1 MEGLLELTG
10 SKEFPILTS
19 LFLGLL
25 VSISPCTVAAN
36 VSAVGFLTEKNKNNN
51 RKIFINGLIY
61 TLGRSIAYIAVGIL
75 IFYFAQG
82 FNFGEVLQLYIGKI
96 IGPVFIIAG
105 ILMLDIIHIHG
116 LADKCLNIIK
126 MKNTDKRNWSPL
138 LIGIILAFAFCP
150 YCAAIYFGMLV
161 PLSVSVPYG
170 VTLYILFAAGAAI
183 PVLIITWVIA
193 FSYKKLSDMYDKLRK
208 FEFWFRKIL
217 GILFI
222 ISGIM
227 FILEYYF
234 DHGHHLH
241 FH

>member
-1 MEGLLELTG
+1 MEELLDLVG
-10 SKEFPILTS
+10 NREFPILTS

-36 VSAVGFLTEKNKNNN
+36 ISAVGFLTEKSANNK
-51 RKIFINGLIY
+51 KIFLNGLIY
-61 TLGRSIAYIAVGIL
+61 TLGRSLAYIALGIL

-82 FNFGEVLQLYIGKI
+82 FKIGEILQHYIGKI

-116 LADKCLNIIK
+116 LADKCLNFIRVK
-126 MKNTDKRNWSPL
+126 KSNKRKWNPFI
-138 LIGIILAFAFCP
+138 IGIMLAFAFCP

-161 PLSVSVPYG
+161 PLSVSVSYG
-170 VTLYILFAAGAAI
+170 VLLYILFAIGAAV
-183 PVLIITWVIA
+183 PVLITAWIVA
-193 FSYKKLSDMYDKLRK
+193 FSYTKITSTYNKLRK
-208 FEFWFRKIL
+208 FDFWFRKTV
-217 GILFI
+217 GVLFI
-222 ISGIM
+222 ISGIL